1 MLHSESLVPISYSY
15 YEHRYFSELFNKQN
29 LSTHQACCE
38 RRGRLPKC
46 RISHSNQV
54 RLLDRTWAWLSF
66 GNVFQTWNSN
76 FYKKYVLQDGYNV
89 LKLKTETQQN
99 KKNSSREKSIKN
111 LVNLHM
117 YYMLLLKAKHCIS
130 LLGQNL
136 GQIMQIK
143 LCLKF
148 LMKQN

>member
-15 YEHRYFSELFNKQN
+15 YEYRYSSELFNKQN

-38 RRGRLPKC
+38 RRGWLPKC

-66 GNVFQTWNSN
+66 GNVFKTWNSI
-76 FYKKYVLQDGYNV
+76 FYKSYVLQYEEGYNV

-99 KKNSSREKSIKN
+99 KKTTLQERKALKI
-111 LVNLHM
+111 

>member
-54 RLLDRTWAWLSF
+54 CLLDRTWAWLSF
-66 GNVFQTWNSN
+66 GNVFKTWNSI
-76 FYKKYVLQDGYNV
+76 FYKSYVLQYEEGYNV

-99 KKNSSREKSIKN
+99 KKTTLQERKALKI
-111 LVNLHM
+111 